1 MSRPEEKLERV
12 LGIDPGFGRMG
23 WGVVEKRNGDWYHVA
38 HGCSETDKKDKFID
52 RIKEIHTDLKKIII
66 KYQPTNS
73 AVEDLFFYKN
83 AKTAIQVGQARG
95 VILLTLSQA
104 GLPVDEF
111 TPLQVK
117 QSITGYGRAEKGQ
130 MQKIVQVH
138 LKMKEK
144 ITQDDAAD
152 ALAVALTCAYSLNF
166 RKKTGHV

>member
-1 MSRPEEKLERV
+1 MVKQENNPERV

-23 WGVVEKRNGDWYHVA
+23 WGVVEKRNGDWKHVA
-38 HGCSETDKKDKFID
+38 HGCIETDKKAKFID
-52 RIKEIHTDLKKIII
+52 RLQEIHNDLTKIIA

-95 VILLTLSQA
+95 VILLTLNQA
-104 GLPVDEF
+104 GLPIDEY

-117 QSITGYGRAEKGQ
+117 QSMTGYGRAEKGQ

-138 LKMKEK
+138 LQMKEK

-152 ALAVALTCAYSLNF
+152 ALAIALTCAYSLMF
-166 RKKTGHV
+166 KSKIQA

>member
-1 MSRPEEKLERV
+1 MNKRENIIERV
-12 LGIDPGFGRMG
+12 LGIDPGFGRVG
-23 WGVVEKRNGDWYHVA
+23 WGVVEKRNGDWKYVA
-38 HGCSETDKKDKFID
+38 HGCIATNKKIKFID
-52 RIKEIHTDLKKIII
+52 RLREIHNNLKKIII

-83 AKTAIQVGQARG
+83 VKTAMQVGQARG

-138 LKMKEK
+138 LQMKEK

-166 RKKTGHV
+166 RKKTQI